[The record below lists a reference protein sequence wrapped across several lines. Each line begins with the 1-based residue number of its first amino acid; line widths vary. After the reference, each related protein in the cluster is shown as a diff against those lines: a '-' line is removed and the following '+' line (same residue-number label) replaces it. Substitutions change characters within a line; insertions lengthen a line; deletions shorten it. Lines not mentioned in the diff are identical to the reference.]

1 MEIVAKQHRVKN
13 MGGVYTPFSI
23 VQKMLDYLAFNGT
36 DILSKHIMEN
46 SCGDGAFLSEIVRRY
61 CDAFVSIANNDLSR
75 LKHDLET
82 YIHGIELDKTE
93 CTKCIKRLDTI
104 ALQYGIQNVVWD
116 VMNEDALTVNK
127 YDNKMD
133 FVVGN
138 PPYVRVH
145 NLEDYDLAKK
155 FSFAQ
160 EGMIDLYLVFIELGL
175 KQLNKSGKMCLI
187 TPSSF
192 MTSKSGKNCRACIN
206 KNKKLSMVVDLGQE
220 QVFDGISAYTAIT
233 LFDNGLTHNEI
244 RYVEHSTQDSF
255 NLPYDTVFKHG
266 TMSFDDEDTLG
277 LLSDID
283 SFYKDQVKR
292 SIVVKNG
299 FATLAD
305 TCFMQDF
312 ESSEKI
318 YIDVVKASTGKWTK
332 CLFPYVF
339 PGVPMEEA
347 FIKQNFMSAYTHLQ
361 SFKDK
366 LEKRAID
373 SAGHWYLFGRSQG
386 IKDVFK
392 NKVSI
397 NTLIKDESSIK
408 LINVPAGSGVYSGLY
423 ILSDYSFDDIKRVIY
438 DPKFIKYVKALKK
451 YKSGGYF
458 TFSSLE
464 LEKYLT
470 YMLKGDTQDAKRQL
484 RLFG

>member
-1 MEIVAKQHRVKN
+1 MEVVAKQHRVKN
-13 MGGVYTPFSI
+13 MGGVYTPSSI
-23 VQKMLDYLAFNGT
+23 VREMLDYLAFAGT

-46 SCGDGAFLSEIVRRY
+46 SCGDGAFLSEIVHRY
-61 CDAFVSIANNDLSR
+61 CKAFTSVANNDLAR

-82 YIHGIELDKTE
+82 YIHGIELDKNE
-93 CTKCIKRLDTI
+93 WTKCIKRLDSI
-104 ALQYGIQNVVWD
+104 ALQYGVKEVAWD
-116 VMNEDALTVNK
+116 VINEDALTVNK
-127 YDNKMD
+127 YNHKMD

-145 NLEDYDLAKK
+145 NLENYDLVKQ

-160 EGMIDLYLVFIELGL
+160 EGMVDLYLVFIELGL
-175 KQLNKSGKMCLI
+175 KQLNKNGKMCLI

-192 MTSKSGKNCRACIN
+192 MASKSGKNCRISIS
-206 KNKKLSMVVDLGQE
+206 KNKKLSMFVDLGQE
-220 QVFDGISAYTAIT
+220 QIFDGISAYTAIT
-233 LFDNGLTHNEI
+233 LFDNSKKHDVI
-244 RYVEHSTQDSF
+244 RYVKHGTKDGLDLS
-255 NLPYDTVFKHG
+255 YDTVFKHG
-266 TMSFDDEDTLG
+266 TMFFDDEDTLKF
-277 LLSDID
+277 LSDID
-283 SFYKDQVKR
+283 SFYKGQVRR
-292 SIVVKNG
+292 SIIVKNG

-305 TCFMQDF
+305 TCFIQDF
-312 ESSEKI
+312 SSSEKI

-339 PGVPMEEA
+339 PGIPMEEG
-347 FIKQNFMSAYTHLQ
+347 FIKQNFVSAFRHLQ
-361 SFKDK
+361 SFKDR
-366 LEKRAID
+366 LEKRSID
-373 SAGHWYLFGRSQG
+373 SAGRWYLFGRSQG

-438 DPKFIKYVKALKK
+438 DPEFIKYVKALKK

-458 TFSSLE
+458 TFSSLD

-470 YMLKGDTQDAKRQL
+470 YMLKGETKDAGYQL

>member
-1 MEIVAKQHRVKN
+1 MVYYNKRARIKKH
-13 MGGVYTPFSI
+13 GGVYTPGFI
-23 VQKMLDYLAFNGT
+23 VREMLDYLSYGGT
-36 DILSKHIMEN
+36 GILSKHIMEN

-61 CDAFVSIANNDLSR
+61 CEAFMSISNNDKSC
-75 LKHDLET
+75 LKADLET
-82 YIHGIELDKTE
+82 FIHGIELDTNE
-93 CTKCIKRLDTI
+93 YLKCIQHLNDIVLK
-104 ALQYGIQNVVWD
+104 YGITDVCWD
-116 VMNEDALTVNK
+116 ILNSDALIVEK
-127 YDNKMD
+127 YDRKMD

-145 NLEDYDLAKK
+145 NLENYDLAKK

-160 EGMIDLYLVFIELGL
+160 DGMIDLYLVFIELGL
-175 KQLNKSGKMCLI
+175 KQLNQSGKMCLI

-233 LFDNGLTHNEI
+233 LFDNSITHDEI
-244 RYVEHSTQDSF
+244 RYVDHSTKDSF
-255 NLPYDTVFKHG
+255 DLSYDTVFKHG
-266 TMSFDDEDTLG
+266 TMSFDDEDTLK
-277 LLSDID
+277 LLSEID
-283 SFYKDQVKR
+283 SFYKDQVQR

-305 TCFMQDF
+305 TCFIQDF
-312 ESSEKI
+312 TSPEKI

-339 PGVPMEEA
+339 PGVPMEES
-347 FIKQNFMSAYTHLQ
+347 FIKQNFASAFAYLQ
-361 SFKDK
+361 SFKNK
-366 LEKRAID
+366 LERRSID
-373 SAGHWYLFGRSQG
+373 SAGNWYLFGRSQG

-397 NTLIKDESSIK
+397 NTLIKDESTIK
-408 LINVPAGSGVYSGLY
+408 LVNVPSGSGVYSGLY

-438 DPKFIKYVKALKK
+438 NPKFIRYVKALKK

-470 YMLKGDTQDAKRQL
+470 YMLKGETQDAKRQL